1 MKEINIE
8 ALTRDNVRRL
18 TPYSSAR
25 DEFTGAE
32 GVFLDANE
40 NPFPSKVNRYPDPQ
54 QRELKR
60 KFSDLRGVRVDQ
72 LIVGNGS
79 DEILDLVFRAFC
91 EPSKDFVVTIKPS
104 YGMYKVL
111 ANINDIKLSE
121 VALDHKFDLDVESI
135 LDVSEGA
142 KMIILCSPNNPT
154 GNLLNKAGIKEILE
168 KFNGLVL
175 IDEAYIDFA
184 DNASL
189 LNELDN
195 YQNLMISQTFSKAFG
210 MAGIRVGVGI
220 AHPEIIE
227 ILNRIKPPYN
237 VNGVS
242 QEMAEIRLDQIKE
255 VASEITQLKLE
266 RSRLI
271 NYLEQDDKVLRIYPT
286 DANFILF
293 KVDDANAYYDK
304 LVDHRVIVR
313 NRTNS
318 FGCENCLRLTVGTKE
333 ENNRFMEVFDT
344 IKLEQ

>member
-1 MKEINIE
+1 MKAINIE

-54 QRELKR
+54 QRELKS
-60 KFSDLRGVRVDQ
+60 KFADLRGVRKDQ
-72 LIVGNGS
+72 LIIGNGS

-91 EPSKDFVVTIKPS
+91 EPGKDFVVTIKPS

-111 ANINDIKLSE
+111 ANMNDVKLSE
-121 VALDHKFDLDVESI
+121 VALDHNFDLDVDAI
-135 LDVSEGA
+135 LAASEGA

-154 GNLLNKAGIKEILE
+154 GNLLNKDSIKEILE

-175 IDEAYIDFA
+175 VDEAYIDFA
-184 DNASL
+184 DKASML
-189 LNELDN
+189 DELTN
-195 YQNLMISQTFSKAFG
+195 YQNLMVSQTFSKAFG

-220 AHPEIIE
+220 AHEEIIN

-237 VNGVS
+237 VNGIS
-242 QEMAEIRLDQIKE
+242 QEMALNRLGRIEE

-271 NYLEQDDKVLRIYPT
+271 NFLEHQDAVIRVYPT
-286 DANFILF
+286 DANFVLF
-293 KVDDANAYYDK
+293 KVSDANKYYDR
-304 LVDHRVIVR
+304 LVEKGVIVR
-313 NRTNS
+313 NRTS
-318 FGCENCLRLTVGTKE
+318 AFGCENCLRLSVGTKE

-344 IKLEQ
+344 INI

>member
-54 QRELKR
+54 QRELKS
-60 KFSDLRGVRVDQ
+60 KFADLRGVLKDQ
-72 LIVGNGS
+72 LIIGNGS

-91 EPSKDFVVTIKPS
+91 EPGKDFVVTIKPS

-111 ANINDIKLSE
+111 ANINDVKLSE
-121 VALDHKFDLDVESI
+121 VALDHNFDLDVDAI

-154 GNLLNKAGIKEILE
+154 GNLLNKDRIIEILD
-168 KFNGLVL
+168 KFNGLVVV
-175 IDEAYIDFA
+175 DEAYIDFA
-184 DNASL
+184 DNASML
-189 LNELDN
+189 DELRN

-220 AHPEIIE
+220 AHEQIIN

-237 VNGVS
+237 VNGIS
-242 QEMAEIRLDQIKE
+242 QEMALNRLARIEK

-271 NYLEQDDKVLRIYPT
+271 NFLEHQDAVIQVYPT
-286 DANFILF
+286 DANFVLF
-293 KVDDANAYYDK
+293 QVSDANKYYDR
-304 LVDHRVIVR
+304 LVENGVIVR
-313 NRTNS
+313 NRTS
-318 FGCENCLRLTVGTKE
+318 AYGCENCLRLSIGTKE

-344 IKLEQ
+344 INL

>member
-54 QRELKR
+54 QRELKS
-60 KFSDLRGVRVDQ
+60 KFADLRGVRKDQ
-72 LIVGNGS
+72 LIIGNGS

-91 EPSKDFVVTIKPS
+91 EPGKDFVVTIKPS

-111 ANINDIKLSE
+111 ANINDVKLSE
-121 VALDHKFDLDVESI
+121 VALDLNFDLDVDAI

-154 GNLLNKAGIKEILE
+154 GNLLNKDRIKEILE
-168 KFNGLVL
+168 KFNGLVVV
-175 IDEAYIDFA
+175 DEAYIDFA
-184 DNASL
+184 DNASML
-189 LNELDN
+189 DELKN

-220 AHPEIIE
+220 AHEEIIN

-242 QEMAEIRLDQIKE
+242 QEMALNRLGRIEE

-271 NYLEQDDKVLRIYPT
+271 NFLEHQDAVIQVYPT
-286 DANFILF
+286 DANFVLL
-293 KVDDANAYYDK
+293 KVSDANKYYDR
-304 LVDHRVIVR
+304 LVEKGVIVR

-318 FGCENCLRLTVGTKE
+318 FGCANCLRLSIGTKE
-333 ENNRFMEVFDT
+333 ENNRFMEVFDA
-344 IKLEQ
+344 INL